1 MTKSSE
7 IKITVELDENKMPEK
22 IEWEATDAGFEGKKV
37 SKTLMLSLWDEKDNV
52 TYGIDLWTK
61 EMTVEDMHSH
71 YHQILIKMADTYER
85 ATNNKDAA
93 GMIRNFGD
101 DFSKS
106 LQLKNDKLHG

>member
-1 MTKSSE
+1 
-7 IKITVELDENKMPEK
+7 
-22 IEWEATDAGFEGKKV
+22 
-37 SKTLMLSLWDEKDNV
+37 
-52 TYGIDLWTK
+52 
-61 EMTVEDMHSH
+61 MTVEDMHSH

-101 DFSKS
+101 DFSKM